1 MIREREHLCA
11 FMNNQWIS
19 RESHLYR
26 MLEYAMDAMH
36 PSLIWLLRKPKRG
49 TGILYQGLF
58 KRYNNNNNIRIRI
71 MRHQI
76 RKGRAQ
82 YEIRQYLNSSERV
95 LRCDTLH
102 AAIKEIATGIETAR
116 YSFFLK
122 VRARGWSTYCHAAH
136 NFENAKK
143 KMENI
148 CNFFC
153 LDRWNIPPH
162 SSDPHA
168 CGSNPKQEAKPTGHE
183 FFARLPKSE
192 GWQEGIFGADLQVSP
207 LFHYWA
213 WHSSKSPLAS
223 ASPKRQLEKGNK
235 SKREL

>member
-1 MIREREHLCA
+1 M
-11 FMNNQWIS
+11 QWMQCT
-19 RESHLYR
+19 RH
-26 MLEYAMDAMH
+26 
-36 PSLIWLLRKPKRG
+36 LRKPKRG

-102 AAIKEIATGIETAR
+102 AAIKEIATGIVTAR
-116 YSFFLK
+116 YSFFFK

-153 LDRWNIPPH
+153 LDRWNIPP
-162 SSDPHA
+162 P
-168 CGSNPKQEAKPTGHE
+168 PTVPI
-183 FFARLPKSE
+183 RTR
-192 GWQEGIFGADLQVSP
+192 ADLTQNKRRNQQVMNFS
-207 LFHYWA
+207 LVYQ
-213 WHSSKSPLAS
+213 
-223 ASPKRQLEKGNK
+223 SPKVGR
-235 SKREL
+235 REFSAQTCKFPHCSTIGLGIHQRVH